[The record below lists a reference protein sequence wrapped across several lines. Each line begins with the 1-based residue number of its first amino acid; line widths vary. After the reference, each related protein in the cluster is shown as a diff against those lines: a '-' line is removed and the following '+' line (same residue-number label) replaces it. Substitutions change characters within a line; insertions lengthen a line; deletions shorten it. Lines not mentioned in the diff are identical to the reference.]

1 LHKND
6 ELISD
11 VMKKIAHQWRQP
23 LSQINSN
30 VFALDDILYELDIKD
45 TRLQERLKEI
55 ETLTEYMS
63 KTIDD
68 FKYKSLLSANFKIQT
83 VLDEI
88 YKNVAMNMSD
98 NMINFSTNVDVNF
111 SCRGN
116 ERELLQVI
124 MILVNN
130 AKDALVE
137 RNVFMPKIEIFA
149 KEEESV
155 IRIEIIDNAGGI
167 TKKNMERI
175 FDYDYSTKHLSE
187 GSGMG
192 LSMAKKIIV
201 EKFFGDL
208 SVKNLG
214 EGSCFH
220 LSFNS

>member
-1 LHKND
+1 
-6 ELISD
+6 
-11 VMKKIAHQWRQP
+11 MKKIAHQWRQP

-149 KEEESV
+149 KGEESV

-175 FDYDYSTKHLSE
+175 FDYDYSTKRLSE

-192 LSMAKKIIV
+192 LSMAKK
-201 EKFFGDL
+201 
-208 SVKNLG
+208 
-214 EGSCFH
+214 
-220 LSFNS
+220 